1 MSGWSIARTAVLA
14 VPAAAYGAGVRLR
27 NAWYDRP
34 AHVHAGPIPV
44 ISVGNLA
51 IGGTGKTPL
60 VAWLARR
67 LAAQGAV
74 AAVVSRGYGGTAGP
88 GPVVVST
95 GSGPR
100 VDARI
105 CGDEPHL
112 LARAL
117 PGTIV
122 IVGADRVEGARAAAA
137 AGAAVVVLDD
147 GFQHRRLGRD
157 LDIVLLDGRSP
168 FDGGR
173 LLPAG
178 RLREP
183 ASSLARADLV
193 VLTRLGEGDEARATR
208 AAVRAA
214 GFTGPIVRAGHR
226 VIAYFDLDGKPHAA
240 PAEALAFCGIG
251 DPSLFRAD
259 LEATGVRLA
268 GFRAFRDH
276 HPYTVGLWEGLCA
289 DAARLRVPLVTT
301 EKDLSRLESVAGLS
315 PSRAPLFVLRIEATV
330 WDESVLLD
338 AVRRARRS
346 RPEGGGR

>member
-1 MSGWSIARTAVLA
+1 VSGWAIARRAALA
-14 VPAAAYGAGVRLR
+14 VPAAAYGAAIRLR
-27 NAWYDRP
+27 NSWYDRP
-34 AHVHAGPIPV
+34 GHVRKGPVPV

-51 IGGTGKTPL
+51 VGGTGKTPL

-95 GSGPR
+95 GGGPR

-122 IVGADRVEGARAAAA
+122 IVGADRVEGVRAAAK

-147 GFQHRRLGRD
+147 GFQHRRLARD
-157 LDIVLLDGRSP
+157 LDIVLLDGRAP

-183 ASSLARADLV
+183 ASSLGRAGVV
-193 VLTRLGEGDEARATR
+193 VLTRLGEHDEAAASH
-208 AAVRAA
+208 AAVRAT
-214 GFTGPIVRAGHR
+214 GFAGPIVRAGHR
-226 VIAYFDLDGKPHAA
+226 VIAYFDLDGKPQPA
-240 PAEALAFCGIG
+240 PAGALAFCGIG
-251 DPSLFRAD
+251 DPALFRAD

-276 HPYTVGLWEGLCA
+276 HAYSVAAWQSLC
-289 DAARLRVPLVTT
+289 DQAARARVPLVTT
-301 EKDLSRLESVAGLS
+301 EKDLSRLESVGGLS
-315 PSRAPLFVLRIEATV
+315 LGRASLLVLRIEAAV

-338 AVRRARRS
+338 ALQRALGAPS
-346 RPEGGGR
+346 RGGSR